1 MKKLLLN
8 IMAIIILL
16 GSGDAFSQSQ
26 NNRRQTGL
34 DKDMGIDSK
43 YQAPMKRESVDIVKV
58 TTDNMTEKLKL
69 DTFQSAIVKNAIEDF
84 IKKTNDIA
92 IENIPNEAKAEKSK
106 IARENMDSKIV
117 AVLTEK
123 QKIAF
128 QELKNSDKEKPKKKK
143 RKRDTNDSEE

>member
-34 DKDMGIDSK
+34 DKDMGVDSK

-106 IARENMDSKIV
+106 IARENMDSKIA

-143 RKRDTNDSEE
+143 RKKDTNDSEE

>member
-8 IMAIIILL
+8 IIAIIILL
-16 GSGDAFSQSQ
+16 GSGEAFSQSQ

-69 DTFQSAIVKNAIEDF
+69 DTFQSAIVRNAIEDF
-84 IKKTNDIA
+84 IKKNNDIA

-106 IARENMDSKIV
+106 IARENMDSKI
-117 AVLTEK
+117 AEVLTEK

-143 RKRDTNDSEE
+143 RKKDKNDSEE

>member
-8 IMAIIILL
+8 IIAIIILL
-16 GSGDAFSQSQ
+16 GSGEAFSQSQ

-43 YQAPMKRESVDIVKV
+43 YQAPMKRESVDIVKI

-69 DTFQSAIVKNAIEDF
+69 DTFQSAIVRNAIEDF
-84 IKKTNDIA
+84 IKKTNDIV

-106 IARENMDSKIV
+106 IARENMDSKI
-117 AVLTEK
+117 AEVLTEK

-143 RKRDTNDSEE
+143 RKKDKNDSEE